1 MRIKRTVLLPLMG
14 VIALGCSNRVTRQQ
28 RIVAEEAVRGRFQ
41 VWTRALNNRSLDTVA
56 AMYLNDENIY
66 VIDPGGQRFDGWEGV
81 QQGIRDFYGSI
92 NYMNFVPQDP
102 TIDVIAIDVT
112 TTAFRHSTTIDRPRG
127 RLVTAG
133 HGLLVW
139 AKDPSDGLWRIRSQI
154 ISQNASYE

>member
-28 RIVAEEAVRGRFQ
+28 RIVAEETVRGRFQ

-112 TTAFRHSTTIDRPRG
+112 TTAFRHSTTIDRPGG

>member
-1 MRIKRTVLLPLMG
+1 MRIKRAVLLSLTG
-14 VIALGCSNRVTRQQ
+14 VIALGCSNRVTTQQ

-66 VIDPGGQRFDGWEGV
+66 VIDPGGLRFDGWEQV
-81 QQGIRDFYGSI
+81 QQGIRDFYRSI

-102 TIDVIAIDVT
+102 TIDVIATDVT
-112 TTAFRHSTTIDRPRG
+112 TTAFRHSTTIDRPGG
-127 RLVTAG
+127 RLVIAG

-139 AKDPSDGLWRIRSQI
+139 AKDPSDGLWRIRSEI

>member
-112 TTAFRHSTTIDRPRG
+112 TTAFRHSTTIDRPGG

>member
-102 TIDVIAIDVT
+102 TVDVIAIDVT
-112 TTAFRHSTTIDRPRG
+112 TTAFRHSTTIDRPGG